1 MIIENIKK
9 QVTKNEYKEIT
20 KKAASMYWKGE
31 LNKQEFNQY
40 LNSFDVLPFEI
51 NTDNTELKEVIN
63 LYCSTEIKKTY
74 GILYKGFTDSHETI
88 YTLKNKFN
96 MLTLNDNYYNTCLF
110 NDDLKLIISYTEG
123 DIYFSVC
130 DTVEQY
136 NQEKKRTIDFYNDN
150 Y

>member
-51 NTDNTELKEVIN
+51 NTNNTELKEVIN
-63 LYCSTEIKKTY
+63 SYCNTEEQKQY

-96 MLTLNDNYYNTCLF
+96 MLTLNDSYYSICLF

-123 DIYFSVC
+123 DLFFSVC

-136 NQEKKRTIDFYNDN
+136 NQEKERTIDFYNDN

>member
-1 MIIENIKK
+1 MKIENIKK

-20 KKAASMYWKGE
+20 KKAASMYWRGE

-63 LYCSTEIKKTY
+63 TYCSTEKEKQY

-88 YTLKNKFN
+88 YTLQNKFN
-96 MLTLNDNYYNTCLF
+96 MLTLNDSYYNTCLF

-123 DIYFSVC
+123 DLFFSVC

-136 NQEKKRTIDFYNDN
+136 NQEKERTIDFYNDN